1 MIWKKKM
8 KKTDYPDLEIQE
20 KELEITK
27 KNLEIE
33 RFKKT
38 GFPDLEKLPP
48 HNPWKHF
55 LNWLWNRPR
64 WFIEDLYDKYYVFP
78 NLEIQEKELEIMEK
92 NLEIGTLKLKIQ
104 LYEIEKKSYSKFPT
118 IVKS

>member
-1 MIWKKKM
+1 M
-8 KKTDYPDLEIQE
+8 KKTDYPNLDKQE

-33 RFKKT
+33 RLKKT
-38 GFPDLEKLPP
+38 DFPDLEKLPP

-55 LNWLWNRPR
+55 LNWLWNRPW
-64 WFIEDLYDKYYVFP
+64 WFVEDLYDKYCVFP
-78 NLEIQEKELEIMEK
+78 NLEIQEKELEIIEK
-92 NLEIGTLKLKIQ
+92 NLEIETLKLKIQ
-104 LYEIEKKSYSKFPT
+104 LYEIEKKPYSKLPE

>member
-1 MIWKKKM
+1 MNKR
-8 KKTDYPDLEIQE
+8 TSYPDLE
-20 KELEITK
+20 T
-27 KNLEIE
+27 
-33 RFKKT
+33 
-38 GFPDLEKLPP
+38 LPQ

-55 LNWLWNRPR
+55 LNWLWNRHR

>member
-27 KNLEIE
+27 KNLEID

-55 LNWLWNRPR
+55 LNWLWNRPW
-64 WFIEDLYDKYYVFP
+64 WFVEDLYDKYYVFP
-78 NLEIQEKELEIMEK
+78 NLEIQKKELVITEK
-92 NLEIGTLKLKIQ
+92 NLEIETLKSKIQ
-104 LYEIEKKSYSKFPT
+104 LYEIEKKPYGKLPT